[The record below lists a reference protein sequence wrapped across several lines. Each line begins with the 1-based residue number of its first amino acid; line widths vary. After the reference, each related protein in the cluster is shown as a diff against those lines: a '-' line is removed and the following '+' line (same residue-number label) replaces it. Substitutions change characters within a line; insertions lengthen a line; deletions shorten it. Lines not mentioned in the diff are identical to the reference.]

1 MLWFQVFTIIF
12 SVVGS
17 LYVFDRNNNKRIDDI
32 IKSNNKH
39 TDDLNLTIQKR
50 IDNSSLML
58 KEMRERDH
66 KTIENLFNKIEQLV
80 MKKT

>member
-1 MLWFQVFTIIF
+1 MLWFQVFAIIF

-32 IKSNNKH
+32 IKSNNKRI
-39 TDDLNLTIQKR
+39 DDLNFTVQKR
-50 IDNSSLML
+50 IDDSNLML

-66 KTIENLFNKIEQLV
+66 KTIENLFNRIERLV